1 MGAAGA
7 IMGGAGSLMGG
18 NSSSSGSTSSTVN
31 SGNYAYPAIS
41 NALSPAMGN
50 VSQGS
55 SYLASLLGIPSAP
68 TPAPAPAPT
77 PAPTGGGGGGGGKLG
92 LGGVGRGTGGGG
104 GLVRPAIQ
112 NEPMPGLAKTA
123 TNPVMPTPAPTTAT
137 AAPMSQTSALQNF
150 SDSAGMKF
158 LEDNGNRMIN
168 NNAAAKGLVGSGAT
182 LKGIDDYSQGLH
194 SQYLNQYLNNVL
206 QYANLGNQAA
216 GTLSDAG
223 KYMNSTSRG
232 TTSSDSKQGLGI

>member
-1 MGAAGA
+1 MGAAGS
-7 IMGGAGSLMGG
+7 IMSGAAALMGG
-18 NSSSSGSTSSTVN
+18 NSSSDGSTSSTVN
-31 SGNYAYPAIS
+31 SGNLAYPALS
-41 NALSPAMGN
+41 TALSPAVGN

-55 SYLASLLGIPSAP
+55 SYLASLLGIPAAP
-68 TPAPAPAPT
+68 TPTPAPAPT
-77 PAPTGGGGGGGGKLG
+77 PAPTGGGRGNGKLG
-92 LGGVGRGTGGGG
+92 LAGSKNGGGV
-104 GLVRPAIQ
+104 VRPAIQ
-112 NEPMPGLAKTA
+112 AAP
-123 TNPVMPTPAPTTAT
+123 NPVMPTPATTPA

-182 LKGIDDYSQGLH
+182 LKGLDDYSQGLH

-232 TTSSDSKQGLGI
+232 TTSSSSKQGLGI